1 MFKGLVLA
9 VVRVERGKDGERER
23 ERERD
28 RERGGRVRGVDKA
41 IKRAAA
47 SHVRDA
53 VGI

>member
-1 MFKGLVLA
+1 MA
-9 VVRVERGKDGERER
+9 VVCVERGNDGERES
-23 ERERD
+23 ERD

-47 SHVRDA
+47 SYVRDA

>member
-9 VVRVERGKDGERER
+9 VVRVERGKDRER
-23 ERERD
+23 ARERD
-28 RERGGRVRGVDKA
+28 SEIERGGESKGVDKA